1 MESKSLNLSKVTPKK
16 LKSSDYEMGKTL
28 GTGNKYNII
37 YININKNKK
46 FLNKIKIIKVRSVE

>member
-1 MESKSLNLSKVTPKK
+1 MESKSVNLAKVAPKK